1 MQIPPICPLHRDS
14 GLLKCVIAI
23 VMLFLIASSAQAKV
37 EEGEQGSMV
46 EMIQS
51 SQEKIAETLDNSLG
65 KVNAVLFDLL
75 LFDVS
80 GGLFKTEIRDQET
93 GEVILDENTGK
104 PAKAGPSVKFLV
116 IFLAIGA
123 VFYTFYH
130 KFVNLRMFGHAI
142 SIVRGKYDHDKHEGD
157 ITPFRALTS
166 ALSATVGLGNIAGVA
181 VAMVTGG
188 PGALFWMMF
197 LGFFGMASKF
207 HESTLAQMYRITN
220 PDGSISGGPM
230 FYLSQ
235 GLSEFGSGWKPFAK
249 AIAVLFAILCMG
261 AAIGGG
267 NMFQANQ
274 AFEGFFTTFVQ
285 PNLDGNI
292 DAVRIQTSFG
302 FGLIMAVIVGVV
314 VIGGITRI
322 GAATARIVPFMAILY
337 VSACAVIILF
347 NISAVPGLVVEVMS
361 EAFAWKSAFG
371 GLIGAMIVGFQRAAF
386 SSEAGLGSSAIAHS
400 AAKTSEPV
408 REGMV
413 ASLEPFIDTI
423 VVCFMTGMVVL
434 ITGAYEVEGISKG
447 TEVTLTAFQ
456 QVPMLSGFFP
466 EILAICIILFAFSTM
481 LSWCYYGERAWG
493 YLFGI
498 KSVLGFRLIFVFFV
512 FVGSVA
518 SLGAVIDFADVMLLS
533 MALPNILGGVLLAG
547 KVKTALADYLARYQ
561 TGEFDKDSVDFEV

>member
-1 MQIPPICPLHRDS
+1 MPSLREQSMQIVKFPRLGACL
-14 GLLKCVIAI
+14 VIALTLL
-23 VMLFLIASSAQAKV
+23 VPLTTASAV
-37 EEGEQGSMV
+37 EEEDHGMV
-46 EMIQS
+46 EMIQT
-51 SQEKIAETLDNSLG
+51 SQERVAETLNKTLG
-65 KVNAVLFDLL
+65 KLNGYLFKAL

-80 GGLFKTEIRDQET
+80 GGLFKHTLTDPDT
-93 GEVILDENTGK
+93 GEVILDEETGK
-104 PAKAGPSVKFLV
+104 PVKEGPDVKFLV
-116 IFLAIGA
+116 VFLALGA
-123 VFYTFYH
+123 IFFTFYH
-130 KFVNLRMFGHAI
+130 KLINIRMFGHALK
-142 SIVRGKYDHDKHEGD
+142 IVRGDYDHDKHEGD

-188 PGALFWMMF
+188 PGALFWMIL

-235 GLSEFGSGWKPFAK
+235 GLSEFGSNWKPFAK
-249 AIAVLFAILCMG
+249 AVAVLFAILCMG

-292 DAVRIQTSFG
+292 DAVRVQTSFG
-302 FGLIMAVIVGVV
+302 FGLIMAVIVGIV

-322 GAATARIVPFMAILY
+322 GAATARIVPFMAVLY
-337 VSACAVIILF
+337 VSACAVIILS
-347 NISAVPGLVVEVMS
+347 NASAVPGLVAEVFR
-361 EAFAWKSAFG
+361 EAFAWESAFG

-423 VVCFMTGMVVL
+423 IVCFMTGMVVL

-456 QVPMLSGFFP
+456 QVPALSGFFP
-466 EILAICIILFAFSTM
+466 EILSICIILFAFSTM

-498 KSVLGFRLIFVFFV
+498 KSVIGFRLIFVVFV
-512 FVGSVA
+512 FIGSVT

-533 MALPNILGGVLLAG
+533 MALPNIIGGILLAG
-547 KVKTALADYLARYQ
+547 KVRGALKDYVERFNR
-561 TGEFDKDSVDFEV
+561 GDFDKKPVDFEV

>member
-1 MQIPPICPLHRDS
+1 MA
-14 GLLKCVIAI
+14 VVA
-23 VMLFLIASSAQAKV
+23 
-37 EEGEQGSMV
+37 EEEDGMV

-51 SQEKIAETLDNSLG
+51 SQERIANTLDNTLG
-65 KVNAVLFDLL
+65 KVNGVLFDML

-80 GGLFKTEIRDQET
+80 GGLFKKKLTDPET
-93 GEVILDENTGK
+93 GEVILDEKTGK
-104 PAKAGPSVKFLV
+104 PVVDGPSVKFLV
-116 IFLAIGA
+116 IFLALGA
-123 VFYTFYH
+123 VFYSVYH
-130 KFVNLRMFGHAI
+130 RLVNIRMFGHAI
-142 SIVRGKYDHDKHEGD
+142 KIVRGDYDHEKHDGD

-235 GLSEFGSGWKPFAK
+235 GLSEFGASWKPFAK
-249 AIAVLFAILCMG
+249 ATAVLFAVLCMG

-285 PNLDGNI
+285 PHLDGNVN
-292 DAVRIQTSFG
+292 AVRVQTSFG

-337 VSACAVIILF
+337 VGACAVIIIS
-347 NISAVPGLVVEVMS
+347 NISAVPGLVAEVFR
-361 EAFAWKSAFG
+361 EAFAWESAFG

-447 TEVTLTAFQ
+447 TEVTLTAFK
-456 QVPMLSGFFP
+456 QVPALSGFFP
-466 EILAICIILFAFSTM
+466 EILSVCIILFAFSTM

-498 KSVLGFRLIFVFFV
+498 QSVIGFRLVFVVFV

-533 MALPNILGGVLLAG
+533 MALPNIFGGILLAG
-547 KVKTALADYLARYQ
+547 KVKAALADYLTRYQ
-561 TGEFDKDSVDFEV
+561 KGDFDKEPVDFEV